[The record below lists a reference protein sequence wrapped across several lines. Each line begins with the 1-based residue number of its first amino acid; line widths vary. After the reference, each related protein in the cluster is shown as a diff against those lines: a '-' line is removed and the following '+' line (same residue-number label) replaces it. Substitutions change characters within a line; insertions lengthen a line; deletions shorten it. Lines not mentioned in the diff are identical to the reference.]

1 MYNFTILPLRILL
14 SLLALLHQGICRLV
28 LRRPLRNPW
37 LPCFPSDLLRGL
49 LLAIVCLALQQIDA
63 SRVYH
68 SIRGQSII
76 KLYVIFNVFEV
87 FDKLCCSFGLD
98 ILESFFSQ
106 RQEPSASSE
115 PVRLHPVLH
124 YFLTICYVCKLCEAK
139 PVVPLTDHPSCS
151 HPHYGALFPGGHA

>member
-1 MYNFTILPLRILL
+1 M
-14 SLLALLHQGICRLV
+14 
-28 LRRPLRNPW
+28 
-37 LPCFPSDLLRGL
+37 
-49 LLAIVCLALQQIDA
+49 CLALQQIDA

-106 RQEPSASSE
+106 RQEASSSSLE

-124 YFLTICYVCKLCEAK
+124 YFLTICYVCKPHQA
-139 PVVPLTDHPSCS
+139 DHPIV
-151 HPHYGALFPGGHA
+151 GL

>member
-1 MYNFTILPLRILL
+1 MLFLGYFICLDSFLYNFTILPLRILL
-14 SLLALLHQGICRLV
+14 SLLALLHQGVCRLV

-98 ILESFFSQ
+98 ILESDVS
-106 RQEPSASSE
+106 RAGGCSRTRRARKRRNPSS
-115 PVRLHPVLH
+115 
-124 YFLTICYVCKLCEAK
+124 
-139 PVVPLTDHPSCS
+139 
-151 HPHYGALFPGGHA
+151 

>member
-1 MYNFTILPLRILL
+1 MLFLGYFICLDSFLYNFTILPLRILL
-14 SLLALLHQGICRLV
+14 SLLALLHQGVCRLV

-106 RQEPSASSE
+106 RQEASSSSSSSSSPE

-124 YFLTICYVCKLCEAK
+124 YFLTICYVCKPHQAG
-139 PVVPLTDHPSCS
+139 HPII
-151 HPHYGALFPGGHA
+151 AL